1 MPRSSCRPTRTYVLR
16 ALTALA
22 AAAFLAAPA
31 YALNYVPNPGFESCV
46 QDATPASWA
55 TAGANQAKCDGTQ
68 ANTGAFS
75 LALSNPSS
83 ALATAQSDCIVVPPS
98 TLMQTFR
105 FAYRT
110 AASDVVQVALTA
122 QSYTGTDCTG
132 SSGIASAGAGASF
145 LAPISTDGNWHTL
158 PNVTALIDATTHS
171 VRFTASFQ
179 VSTAA
184 ANSIVRFDDLEFAD
198 ASVTTT
204 TTSLPASSSTST
216 TTPGATTSTSTTTS
230 LPPSFPGTGST
241 ASECYVTFEGIATG
255 RVDCTDGDPTCDADG
270 AANGTCSFAVRVCM
284 ATALT
289 GCEVATVTSLKATPT
304 KLAIPLP
311 AVPASTPACGAPA
324 SIVVPLRRNGR
335 RPGKASVTFVAKSDG
350 KPKRERDVLRFR
362 CVPPAQP

>member
-1 MPRSSCRPTRTYVLR
+1 MTGSSCRPTRTYML
-16 ALTALA
+16 LA
-22 AAAFLAAPA
+22 AAPLLAMPA
-31 YALNYVPNPGFESCV
+31 YAVNYVPNPGFESCV
-46 QDATPASWA
+46 QDVPPASWA
-55 TAGANQAKCDGTQ
+55 AVGAAQAKCDGAQ
-68 ANTGAFS
+68 ANAGVFS
-75 LALSNPSS
+75 LALSNSS
-83 ALATAQSDCIVVPPS
+83 VAIAQAQSDCIVVPPS

-132 SSGIASAGAGASF
+132 SNGIASAGAGASF

-184 ANSIVRFDDLEFAD
+184 ASSIVHFDDLEFAD
-198 ASVTTT
+198 ASATTT
-204 TTSLPASSSTST
+204 TTSLPGATSTST
-216 TTPGATTSTSTTTS
+216 TTPGATTSTTTTT
-230 LPPSFPGTGST
+230 LPPSFPGTGSA

-255 RVDCTDGDPTCDADG
+255 RLDCTDGDPACDTDG
-270 AANGTCSFAVRVCM
+270 AANGTCSFAVRVCV
-284 ATALT
+284 AQALA
-289 GCEVATVTSLKATPT
+289 GCQVATVTSLKATPT

-362 CVPPAQP
+362 CLPPAQP